1 MTRNK
6 YGLPT
11 GLKSDPVKK
20 QEPKMNLD
28 TFKKIRNNL
37 TMGENLV
44 EAPNQNPYFQ
54 NVATGGK
61 DVSGPLAVRKKDS
74 TSIKKSEGGKL
85 VKNKGGALAKKNR
98 PTVSDKPD
106 GPDKDSADNRRK
118 KLEKRNK
125 DRVQTTKGNLKSKAG
140 KVAGAVGKVAK
151 VVGTVAKVAYKG
163 AKMVGSASK
172 AFDPKGGTSWESY
185 IQRSTQYLMEDGD
198 KE

>member
-20 QEPKMNLD
+20 TEPKMNLD
-28 TFKKIRNNL
+28 TFRKIRNHL

-44 EAPNQNPYFQ
+44 ESPNQNPYFQ

-61 DVSGPLAVRKKDS
+61 DVSGPLAKREKDS
-74 TSIKKSEGGKL
+74 TSIKKSEGGK
-85 VKNKGGALAKKNR
+85 LAKKNR

-106 GPDKDSADNRRK
+106 GPDKDSADNRRN

-151 VVGTVAKVAYKG
+151 VAGTVAKVAYKG
-163 AKMVGSASK
+163 AKMVGGASK

-185 IQRSTQYLMEDGD
+185 IQRSTQYLMEDAD
-198 KE
+198 KK

>member
-20 QEPKMNLD
+20 TEPKMNLD
-28 TFKKIRNNL
+28 TFKKIRNHL

-44 EAPNQNPYFQ
+44 ESPNQNPYFQ

-74 TSIKKSEGGKL
+74 TAIKKSEGGKL
-85 VKNKGGALAKKNR
+85 AKKDR

-106 GPDKDSADNRRK
+106 GPDQDSADRK
-118 KLEKRNK
+118 GKKVEKRNTA
-125 DRVQTTKGNLKSKAG
+125 RVKGVKGKLGKA
-140 KVAGAVGKVAK
+140 AGVVGKAAK
-151 VVGTVAKVAYKG
+151 VVGTVAKYAYKG
-163 AKMVGSASK
+163 AKMVGGASK
-172 AFDPKGGTSWESY
+172 AFDPKGGSSWESY
-185 IQRSTQYLMEDGD
+185 IQRSTDYLAEDGD

>member
-11 GLKSDPVKK
+11 GLKTDPVKK
-20 QEPKMNLD
+20 PEPKMNLD
-28 TFKKIRNNL
+28 TFKKIRNHL
-37 TMGENLV
+37 TMGDDLV

-54 NVATGGK
+54 NVATGGNT
-61 DVSGPLAVRKKDS
+61 VSGPLAVREKDS
-74 TSIKKSEGGKL
+74 TAIKKSEGGKL
-85 VKNKGGALAKKNR
+85 AKNKGGALAKKNR

-118 KLEKRNK
+118 KLENRNK
-125 DRVQTTKGNLKSKAG
+125 ARQRLLKRKAG
-140 KVAGAVGKVAK
+140 KVAGAVGKAAK
-151 VVGTVAKVAYKG
+151 VAGTVAKVAYKG
-163 AKMVGSASK
+163 AKMVGGASK

>member
-11 GLKSDPVKK
+11 GLKSEPEKK
-20 QEPKMNLD
+20 KDPKMNLD
-28 TFKKIRNNL
+28 TFKKVRSQL
-37 TMGENLV
+37 TMGEDLV
-44 EAPNQNPYFQ
+44 ESPNQNPYFQ

-61 DVSGPLAVRKKDS
+61 DVSGPLAKREKDS

-85 VKNKGGALAKKNR
+85 AKKNR
-98 PTVSDKPD
+98 PTITSKPD
-106 GPDKDSADNRRK
+106 GPDQGSADRK
-118 KLEKRNK
+118 GKKVEKRNTA
-125 DRVQTTKGNLKSKAG
+125 RVKGVKGKLGKA
-140 KVAGAVGKVAK
+140 AGVVGKVAK

-163 AKMVGSASK
+163 AKMVGGASK

>member
-20 QEPKMNLD
+20 TEPKMNLD

-74 TSIKKSEGGKL
+74 TAIKKSEGGKL
-85 VKNKGGALAKKNR
+85 AKKDR

-106 GPDKDSADNRRK
+106 GPDQDSADRK
-118 KLEKRNK
+118 GKKVEKRNTA
-125 DRVQTTKGNLKSKAG
+125 RVKGVKGKLGKA
-140 KVAGAVGKVAK
+140 AGVVGKAAK
-151 VVGTVAKVAYKG
+151 VVGTVAKYAYKG
-163 AKMVGSASK
+163 AKMVGGASK
-172 AFDPKGGTSWESY
+172 AFDPKGGSSWESY
-185 IQRSTQYLMEDGD
+185 IQRSTRYLMEDGD
-198 KE
+198 KK